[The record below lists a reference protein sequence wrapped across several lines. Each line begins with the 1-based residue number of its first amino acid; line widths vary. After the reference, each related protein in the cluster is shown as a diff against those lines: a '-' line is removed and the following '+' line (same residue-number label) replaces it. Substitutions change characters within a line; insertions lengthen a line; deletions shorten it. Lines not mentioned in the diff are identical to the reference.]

1 MILIDNVLINE
12 EILSTKFHCALKN
25 CKGACCTFP
34 GDSGA
39 PVLKDEI
46 DEIEKLYPIFS
57 KYMPE
62 TSKEYVREHGFWEKD
77 GKSLAL
83 KCINKRDCVFV
94 FYDGEIAKCSI
105 EKAFHNG
112 EIAFRKPISCH
123 LFPIRVANYGG
134 DYLHYEQFDECEP
147 GRKLGKN
154 ENYPLLEN
162 VKSALIRKYGEE
174 FYKKL
179 LQYSLEQFEGQKDK

>member
-12 EILSTKFHCALKN
+12 EILSTKFHCDLKN